1 MKRIFYSATALCALF
16 ALSSCSN
23 DDAPI
28 NDMGNDGVSFRIV
41 VPSSLATRAT
51 FGDESTVSLNNLQWS
66 VFDMSDENAPSLV
79 FSNADKSA
87 FQSSQ
92 SYETVN
98 LQLVKGNRY
107 QVVFYADNQENTFVT
122 CENGVINVDYSQA
135 VPNVANEDAFVGK
148 SGIFTV
154 SDKGYSETVTL
165 RRPFAQ
171 LNWGSDDLKAE
182 SVKPLLDNLTAT
194 VRISSPI
201 YTTMD
206 ILSGNLGGETEGDMV
221 TPAIA
226 MNNLPEE
233 TFPVVHDFKTYDL
246 IAMNYLLTGETIINC
261 KLVFGNGTEVNVKNA
276 PVNMNHR
283 TNIYGSLLTAPGS
296 FNIVVDNKFD
306 TPDHNIV
313 VTTAED
319 FIGNVADGMN
329 VIVEEGTVINI
340 TDKGAVELADGQTIT
355 VNGVLQ
361 TTRQQIGLRGEG
373 KSATIEGSGTIV
385 AVGANGSRSLNVY
398 DGATL
403 TVKGVT
409 VNATQNNGGPAIY
422 SDGGNLVLKGMKVLD
437 SHNFAVGTNGGTLEA
452 TDCEFYSDSNN
463 KQGAWSYTV
472 SVSNGCQAELRNVTV
487 TGIQG
492 GLTVEGA
499 GSHCT
504 IYSGTYSTHTLNGMA
519 GTAFYPVYVCD
530 NGSVDILGGEFISGH
545 ANYSVFDGDN
555 DVNKPFA
562 DYINIKGGKF
572 NKPTYSQKTKT
583 AIEAAEGYEWKTINQ
598 SPFIL
603 EVVKK
608 Q

>member
-154 SDKGYSETVTL
+154 SDKGQSETVTL

-206 ILSGNLGGETEGDMV
+206 ILSGNLGGETERQE
-221 TPAIA
+221 PPYEYLRIA
-226 MNNLPEE
+226 P
-233 TFPVVHDFKTYDL
+233 
-246 IAMNYLLTGETIINC
+246 
-261 KLVFGNGTEVNVKNA
+261 
-276 PVNMNHR
+276 
-283 TNIYGSLLTAPGS
+283 YGSRLVQHCS
-296 FNIVVDNKFD
+296 
-306 TPDHNIV
+306 
-313 VTTAED
+313 
-319 FIGNVADGMN
+319 
-329 VIVEEGTVINI
+329 
-340 TDKGAVELADGQTIT
+340 
-355 VNGVLQ
+355 
-361 TTRQQIGLRGEG
+361 RQQVRH
-373 KSATIEGSGTIV
+373 SGPQHCSHY
-385 AVGANGSRSLNVY
+385 GRRFHRQCSRWNECHS
-398 DGATL
+398 
-403 TVKGVT
+403 
-409 VNATQNNGGPAIY
+409 GGGH
-422 SDGGNLVLKGMKVLD
+422 SDQ
-437 SHNFAVGTNGGTLEA
+437 H
-452 TDCEFYSDSNN
+452 
-463 KQGAWSYTV
+463 
-472 SVSNGCQAELRNVTV
+472 
-487 TGIQG
+487 
-492 GLTVEGA
+492 
-499 GSHCT
+499 H
-504 IYSGTYSTHTLNGMA
+504 
-519 GTAFYPVYVCD
+519 
-530 NGSVDILGGEFISGH
+530 
-545 ANYSVFDGDN
+545 
-555 DVNKPFA
+555 
-562 DYINIKGGKF
+562 
-572 NKPTYSQKTKT
+572 
-583 AIEAAEGYEWKTINQ
+583 
-598 SPFIL
+598 
-603 EVVKK
+603 
-608 Q
+608 